1 MKLMINNTQAAEW
14 LDKGILLHPLS
25 ENLSGPQIAR
35 TLAGENI
42 AENLLSK
49 RLGPIDSI
57 NHIIFLII
65 DGLGMNLQETFPSGG
80 FFASNL
86 ISKARAVFPSTT
98 AAALTTFATGKWP
111 GEHGIIGWNTHFPR
125 FGRTVTLLPFTDRMN
140 WANLEVLG
148 YGVEDFISG
157 TPLFDNLNRVI
168 TTFVPVVYK
177 DGNFNR
183 WAYSGGPIYG
193 YASYVE
199 ILKLWKARL
208 NEIEGKGEKSIT
220 FIYLPAIDKHQ
231 HESGADAD
239 IIAPFVKEVDDFLE
253 VFVDLSVS
261 GSCIIATADHGLLT
275 VSEDSQIRINLD
287 HPLMANLE
295 VPPSCESVTPVF
307 HVKKGKEEQ
316 FQEELSS
323 LTGDTFSLITPEE
336 ACGLKL
342 FGPSPESYI
351 IRPSLGTFIGIARE
365 PFALIFDAP
374 EHPYPNHLG
383 FHGGLRPAE
392 MEVPLFFYRC

>member
-1 MKLMINNTQAAEW
+1 MMINTTQVTGW

-25 ENLSGPQIAR
+25 ENLSGSQIVR
-35 TLAGENI
+35 TLAGENTD
-42 AENLLSK
+42 ENPLSK
-49 RLGPIDSI
+49 RMGPIDSI
-57 NHIIFLII
+57 DHIIFIII

-80 FFASNL
+80 FLASNL

-98 AAALTTFATGKWP
+98 AAAMTTFVTGKWP

-140 WANLEVLG
+140 WTNLEELG

-157 TPLFDNLNRVI
+157 TPLFDNLKRVKTAFI
-168 TTFVPVVYK
+168 PDAYK

-183 WAYSGGPIYG
+183 WAYSGGPIFG

-199 ILKLWKARL
+199 ILKLWKTRL

-231 HESGADAD
+231 HESGAEPD
-239 IIAPFVKEVDDFLE
+239 IIAPFVKEVDDFLG
-253 VFVDLSVS
+253 VLVDLSAS
-261 GSCIIATADHGLLT
+261 GSCIIATADHGLLS
-275 VSEDSQIRINLD
+275 VPEDSQIRINLD

-307 HVKKGKEEQ
+307 HVKKGKEER
-316 FQEELSS
+316 FRGELSS
-323 LTGDTFSLITPEE
+323 LTGEAFSLITPGE
-336 ACGLKL
+336 ACTLKL

-351 IRPSLGTFIGIARE
+351 IGPSLGTFIGIARE

-374 EHPYPNHLG
+374 DHPYPNHIG

-392 MEVPLFFYRC
+392 MEVPFFFYHC